1 MSTKLSSI
9 VRGMRRHGIA
19 PRRRRPHPPSRL
31 GRGPHGISTVAVGRR
46 LVDALLGRAGS
57 RRH

>member
-1 MSTKLSSI
+1 MSTKLSTI

-19 PRRRRPHPPSRL
+19 PRRRPGPPSRL
-31 GRGPHGISTVAVGRR
+31 GRGPHGISTAAVGRR
-46 LVDALLGRAGS
+46 LFDALRARAGP